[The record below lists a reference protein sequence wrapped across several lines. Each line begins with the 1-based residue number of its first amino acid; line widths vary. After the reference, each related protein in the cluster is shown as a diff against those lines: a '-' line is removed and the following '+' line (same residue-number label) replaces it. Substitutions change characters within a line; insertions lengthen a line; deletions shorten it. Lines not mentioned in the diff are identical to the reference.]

1 MQFLV
6 KTVEANYKTWNGQCE
21 YKIYSEKL
29 ARFSAAYWTANKT
42 KLCGLKYIPVFTCMD
57 RNQQTQSIS

>member
-6 KTVEANYKTWNGQCE
+6 KIVELNYNAWNGQYE
-21 YKIYSEKL
+21 YKIYSGKL
-29 ARFSAAYWTANKT
+29 ASFSAAYWRANKT
-42 KLCGLKYIPVFTCMD
+42 KLCGLKHIPVFTCMD